1 MKQQFLLNRMDESMV
16 MLAYLLRIP
25 LSEAR
30 HRMLRS
36 INCIVTNYWVEF
48 NVPFPVGWS
57 QSSFARQVLYI
68 KAKDSNELD
77 GMARHK
83 KMEQEDDVVQRFAIG
98 ESFNFSTC
106 PSSLLPLF
114 WAYDLLQRC

>member
-1 MKQQFLLNRMDESMV
+1 
-16 MLAYLLRIP
+16 
-25 LSEAR
+25 
-30 HRMLRS
+30 
-36 INCIVTNYWVEF
+36 
-48 NVPFPVGWS
+48 
-57 QSSFARQVLYI
+57 LYI

-114 WAYDLLQRC
+114 